1 MSRRIVTLLVAG
13 AGVLVALLVA
23 AFSPVPYVALTPGPT
38 LNTLGSLDGKPLIS
52 ITGHPTHPTSGHL
65 NMVTISYIGGPG
77 SDFNIFAALQS
88 WLSPDD
94 AVVPQSEL
102 FAPGQTQ
109 QQVATAAALCQL
121 GIPFRT
127 LDTITATLRGLPAA
141 GVLRKGDVITAVDGT
156 AVTCHASAGDL
167 IRAHKPGTPVRL
179 TIRRGNTTRD
189 VTITTA
195 DEQGHAVV
203 GVIVAESYVFPF
215 SVK

>member
-38 LNTLGSLDGKPLIS
+38 LNTLGSLDGKPPIS
-52 ITGHPTHPTSGHL
+52 ITGHPTSGHL

-102 FAPGQTQ
+102 FAPGQ
-109 QQVATAAALCQL
+109 
-121 GIPFRT
+121 
-127 LDTITATLRGLPAA
+127 
-141 GVLRKGDVITAVDGT
+141 
-156 AVTCHASAGDL
+156 
-167 IRAHKPGTPVRL
+167 
-179 TIRRGNTTRD
+179 
-189 VTITTA
+189 
-195 DEQGHAVV
+195 
-203 GVIVAESYVFPF
+203 
-215 SVK
+215 